1 MPAKLAFSLLPYY
14 MTREGILPD
23 LAPPLDELL
32 ARVAAIGFDGVPA
45 ELPDN
50 LDEAG
55 YASLLAKHGL
65 QCAPGYFQADFA
77 NSEGKA
83 AMVQAAGAV
92 ARSHVKLGLDRILIA
107 SQFPNSARYA
117 APGQGAGADPQWLAV
132 VIEGLALACAA
143 MVAEGVTPCLHPHVG
158 SAIEIESEIEAVLAA
173 IPASQL
179 LVGPDIGHLCWAGVD
194 PLHFIRRH
202 RDRIGAVHLK
212 DMHKAVAV
220 HGAAQ
225 GLNYRET
232 AWSGLW
238 TAPGNGD
245 LDCAQVVAALDGFS
259 GWIVAEID
267 ISDTPAVEDVA
278 RQSYAWFVQQGASA
292 NGEGVMA

>member
-14 MTREGILPD
+14 MTREGIRPD

-45 ELPDN
+45 EIPGN

-55 YASLLAKHGL
+55 YAALLAQHGL
-65 QCAPGYFQADFA
+65 RCAPGYFQADFA
-77 NSEGKA
+77 DVEGRARMVEA
-83 AMVQAAGAV
+83 AAAA
-92 ARSHVKLGLDRILIA
+92 ARSHVKLGLDRIFIA
-107 SQFPNSARYA
+107 SQFPNAARYA
-117 APGQGAGADPQWLAV
+117 APGQGAGADPQWLES
-132 VIEGLALACAA
+132 VIEGLGLACAA
-143 MVAEGVTPCLHPHVG
+143 MVAEGVMPCLHPHVG

-179 LVGPDIGHLCWAGVD
+179 LAGPDIGHLCWAGID
-194 PLHFIRRH
+194 PLQFIRRH
-202 RDRIGAVHLK
+202 RDRIGAAHFK
-212 DMHKAVAV
+212 DMHKAVAAD
-220 HGAAQ
+220 GAAQ
-225 GLNYRET
+225 GFNYRET

-245 LDCAQVVAALDGFS
+245 LDCAQVLAALDGFS

-267 ISDTPAVEDVA
+267 IADTPTVEDVA
-278 RQSYAWFVQQGASA
+278 RQSYVWFAQQAASA
-292 NGEGVMA
+292 NGEGVPA